1 MVGAEDHAL
10 YAAAQVRIV
19 QHHLMRADPASAMHY
34 ASRLDDTRWLVR
46 LLCEHGIGLLATGHR
61 AVVARALAAVP
72 DHLESEVP
80 AVTAI
85 RALERRLAHDHAAAV
100 RLATDAIRAADT
112 ARAAERE
119 DGPGRQSPWVPDQF
133 DRTLLEA
140 TLILRCW
147 LARIGVG
154 SHTDA
159 VAPARRGLGCAGQS
173 SSRHRHAAQRGDLD
187 AANAT
192 RGWLLS
198 EVAICETWLGDLASA
213 RVHTEAALGT
223 ARASG
228 SDRQLAVGLAHLSVI
243 EWAAGNLPAADVHAR
258 EAILIAESSGGARD
272 SFVARARVVVA
283 WVAMQRLDFAVTDA
297 ELALARDYLEREHD
311 SFVLVAEHLMRGYLL
326 VHDGELVQARAHLET
341 FPTTVEPPPM
351 FVQAHLT
358 TLRSWCAVAAGDLD
372 GIDAEITQ
380 LEALDLGSQADIVR
394 AVALDIRGRTDDA
407 LALLARLTAANN
419 PLVANPTPAIAASAY
434 RAWLLAREGQRTDAQ
449 AQVRD
454 LLATMTPHQ
463 RLFVSGVATTPL
475 IVDLLT
481 DQATSD
487 QLQPAAVVELE
498 ALLDAPNRVPS
509 QLPNQA
515 GPIALETAPP
525 PTPEPVIDLRD
536 RPRATARR
544 SSEPILID
552 GGLVVDLT
560 ARERDVLHEL
570 ALGGSYADIAQVLY
584 ITENTVKT
592 HLASLYRK
600 LGATRRADA
609 LRSARQA
616 GLLDS

>member
-1 MVGAEDHAL
+1 M
-10 YAAAQVRIV
+10 
-19 QHHLMRADPASAMHY
+19 
-34 ASRLDDTRWLVR
+34 T
-46 LLCEHGIGLLATGHR
+46 
-61 AVVARALAAVP
+61 
-72 DHLESEVP
+72 
-80 AVTAI
+80 
-85 RALERRLAHDHAAAV
+85 
-100 RLATDAIRAADT
+100 
-112 ARAAERE
+112 
-119 DGPGRQSPWVPDQF
+119 
-133 DRTLLEA
+133 
-140 TLILRCW
+140 
-147 LARIGVG
+147 
-154 SHTDA
+154 
-159 VAPARRGLGCAGQS
+159 PARQGLGCAGQS
-173 SSRHRHAAQRGDLD
+173 SSRHRHAAQRNDLD
-187 AANAT
+187 EAHAT

-297 ELALARDYLEREHD
+297 ELALAGDYLEREHD

-326 VHDGELVQARAHLET
+326 VHDGEIVQARAHLET
-341 FPTTVEPPPM
+341 FPSTVEPPPI
-351 FVQAHLT
+351 FVQAHLS

-380 LEALDLGSQADIVR
+380 LEALDLGSQADVAR
-394 AVALDIRGRTDDA
+394 AVALDIRGRTADA
-407 LALLARLTAANN
+407 LVLLARLTATNN
-419 PLVANPTPAIAASAY
+419 PLVTNPTPAIAASAY

-481 DQATSD
+481 DQTTTD
-487 QLQPAAVVELE
+487 QLQPAAVTELE

-509 QLPNQA
+509 QLRNQLPSQA

-536 RPRATARR
+536 RPRAPARR
-544 SSEPILID
+544 ASEPASLD
-552 GGLVVDLT
+552 GGLVVELT
-560 ARERDVLHEL
+560 AREHDVLHEL

-609 LRSARQA
+609 LRAARQA

>member
-1 MVGAEDHAL
+1 MPE
-10 YAAAQVRIV
+10 
-19 QHHLMRADPASAMHY
+19 
-34 ASRLDDTRWLVR
+34 
-46 LLCEHGIGLLATGHR
+46 
-61 AVVARALAAVP
+61 
-72 DHLESEVP
+72 
-80 AVTAI
+80 
-85 RALERRLAHDHAAAV
+85 
-100 RLATDAIRAADT
+100 
-112 ARAAERE
+112 
-119 DGPGRQSPWVPDQF
+119 QF
-133 DRTLLEA
+133 DRTLLDA
-140 TLILRCW
+140 TFILRCW

-159 VAPARRGLGCAGQS
+159 VTPARQGLGCAGQS
-173 SSRHRHAAQRGDLD
+173 SSRHRHAAPRNDLD
-187 AANAT
+187 AAHAT

-223 ARASG
+223 ARATG

-326 VHDGELVQARAHLET
+326 VHDGEIVQARAHLEA
-341 FPTTVEPPPM
+341 FPSTVEPPPI

-372 GIDAEITQ
+372 GSTRRSLSSKRSTWAARPTSR
-380 LEALDLGSQADIVR
+380 ARSPWTSAAGPTTHSSSSPGSPR
-394 AVALDIRGRTDDA
+394 PTTRWS
-407 LALLARLTAANN
+407 
-419 PLVANPTPAIAASAY
+419 ANPTPAIAASAY
-434 RAWLLAREGQRTDAQ
+434 RAWLLAREGQRADAQ

-481 DQATSD
+481 DKATTE

-498 ALLDAPNRVPS
+498 ALLDAPNRMPS
-509 QLPNQA
+509 QPRTNCRA
-515 GPIALETAPP
+515 RPGRSPS
-525 PTPEPVIDLRD
+525 
-536 RPRATARR
+536 RPRRRR
-544 SSEPILID
+544 SPS
-552 GGLVVDLT
+552 
-560 ARERDVLHEL
+560 R
-570 ALGGSYADIAQVLY
+570 
-584 ITENTVKT
+584 
-592 HLASLYRK
+592 
-600 LGATRRADA
+600 
-609 LRSARQA
+609 
-616 GLLDS
+616 